1 MPEDGTA
8 AGAAGADVVWA
19 PEGPWTHRQ
28 IAANGA
34 RFHVAEMGEGPLVLL
49 LHGFPTFWWTWRHQ
63 LLALAEAG
71 YRAVAMDLRGYG
83 GSDKTPRGYDPITL
97 TGDVAGVVQS
107 LGGAEATIVGHGWG
121 GVLAWTSAVFEPK
134 VVTRLAVISAAHPRR
149 MRSAVTDPR
158 QVAASSYVLGY
169 QRPWIPERQL
179 VADDG
184 AAVGA
189 LLREWSATP
198 GWPDPATEQ
207 IYRRAIQIKSVAH
220 AALEYH
226 RWAVRSLGRPDG
238 LRYARRM
245 RAPIPCPVLHLHGA
259 RDPVVRPGTAAGSGR
274 YVAGPYSWSVVPEV
288 GHFPQEE
295 APGAVSAALLS
306 WLAATA

>member
-1 MPEDGTA
+1 VPNDGV
-8 AGAAGADVVWA
+8 AGDVVLA
-19 PEGPWTHRQ
+19 DGPWTHRQ

-34 RFHVAEMGEGPLVLL
+34 RFHVADLGEGPLVLL

-63 LLALAEAG
+63 LVALAEAG

-107 LGGAEATIVGHGWG
+107 LGEAEATIVGHGWG
-121 GVLAWTSAVFEPK
+121 GLLAWTSAIFEPK

-149 MRSAVTDPR
+149 MRASAADRHQVT
-158 QVAASSYVLGY
+158 ASSYLLGY

-179 VADDG
+179 VADD
-184 AAVGA
+184 AAHVGE
-189 LLREWSATP
+189 LLRAWSATP
-198 GWPDPATEQ
+198 GWPDADTEAV
-207 IYRRAIQIKSVAH
+207 YRRAIQIEAVPHS
-220 AALEYH
+220 ALEYY
-226 RWAVRSLGRPDG
+226 RWAVRSLLRPDG

-245 RAPIPCPVLHLHGA
+245 RAPISRPVLHLHGG
-259 RDPVVRPGTAAGSGR
+259 RDPVVRPSTAAGSGR
-274 YVAGPYSWSVVPEV
+274 YVAGPYSWAVIPEA

-295 APGAVSAALLS
+295 TPETVTGALLG
-306 WLAATA
+306 WLRP